1 MAACANAIKYALAY
15 KDFDLN
21 VNYPPCI
28 DNSYKFVLYPSYW
41 KYKVEGYRFQDQIKH
56 RDYSN
61 NVSVNDFEYFKQLL
75 ESSVCAICG
84 DKFTVNNKPTLDR
97 INNNLPHTKDNVQP
111 CCLYCN
117 KYCSDKDKN
126 ICRLFIQL
134 RRFCMLHCLPTNLTN
149 IEDYKLIRNGVTG
162 GLSNVMHRENIA
174 GKDTIKQFKYEKK
187 KVHVQTSLNII
198 SHIVGVDF
206 NSLYPSVMSSES
218 HKFIKY
224 TGGKMYMAG
233 SVIGRTDDKTKI
245 MNIIGGRDQLFIA
258 ELKGHIGEKY
268 INDFINFPPILR
280 NYTFTTNEDTIGSY
294 MYNHMKNNGIKT
306 DQKQRKLTNL
316 LSTQGEFM
324 SFSSYYLWFLIDD
337 CHFIIDDV
345 KQLILFNKHEGFNP
359 FVKEFI
365 GKRIQAKIEGNK
377 GLEQFCKIT
386 MNSSYGSDG
395 MNTEKYTDI
404 KILDKKG
411 ALKSHLSNTFM
422 DEQQLSD
429 NAYAVQ
435 MNPETCTCK
444 TPLQEAYFVLDN
456 AKYWYLNFIYNFM
469 YKAFDMEK
477 MHFVEGD
484 TDSAYWAVSGSAEA
498 GHQQQFNFV
507 IKDKQFYED
516 NAKYFFPTIENL
528 LDEKKILGLAIE
540 NEGTEMIAL
549 APKNYYIKVGEK
561 EKIKLKGVNQ
571 KTTKISKQNIVDN
584 INSGTITKAINM
596 RLGQKNY
603 IMSKI
608 ATEKNGITGIHTKM
622 IVLKDQSCCPYIFG
636 LKASDYIIDE

>member
-21 VNYPPCI
+21 ANYPPII

-41 KYKVEGYRFQDQIKH
+41 KYKVDGYRFQDQIKH

-61 NVSVNDFEYFKQLL
+61 NVSINDFEYFKQLL

-97 INNNLPHTKDNVQP
+97 INNALPHTKDN
-111 CCLYCN
+111 
-117 KYCSDKDKN
+117 
-126 ICRLFIQL
+126 
-134 RRFCMLHCLPTNLTN
+134 
-149 IEDYKLIRNGVTG
+149 
-162 GLSNVMHRENIA
+162 
-174 GKDTIKQFKYEKK
+174 
-187 KVHVQTSLNII
+187 
-198 SHIVGVDF
+198 
-206 NSLYPSVMSSES
+206 
-218 HKFIKY
+218 
-224 TGGKMYMAG
+224 
-233 SVIGRTDDKTKI
+233 
-245 MNIIGGRDQLFIA
+245 
-258 ELKGHIGEKY
+258 
-268 INDFINFPPILR
+268 
-280 NYTFTTNEDTIGSY
+280 
-294 MYNHMKNNGIKT
+294 
-306 DQKQRKLTNL
+306 
-316 LSTQGEFM
+316 
-324 SFSSYYLWFLIDD
+324 
-337 CHFIIDDV
+337 
-345 KQLILFNKHEGFNP
+345 HEGFNP

-444 TPLQEAYFVLDN
+444 TPIQEAYFVLDN
-456 AKYWYLNFIYNFM
+456 AKYHYVNFIYNFM
-469 YKAFDMEK
+469 HKAFDVTK
-477 MHFVEGD
+477 LHFVEGD
-484 TDSAYWAVSGSAEA
+484 TDSAYWAVSGDASA
-498 GHQQQFNFV
+498 GYQQQFNYV
-507 IKDKQFYED
+507 IKDKQFYDD
-516 NAKYFFPTIENL
+516 NAKYYFPTIEGDL

-584 INSGTITKAINM
+584 INSGTITKATNI

-622 IVLKDQSCCPYIFG
+622 VVLKDQSCCPYILG
-636 LKASDYIIDE
+636 LKASDYIIDG